1 MQNDVLAF
9 GFSLLEETPALTRKA
24 MTVTP
29 DQDQGRVLVSKTL
42 SRAWAAR
49 GRAPRRARLAHWL
62 SRMME
67 FEARRTLTP
76 ALP

>member
-24 MTVTP
+24 MTLTQ

-49 GRAPRRARLAHWL
+49 GRGPRRSRLGLWL
-62 SRMME
+62 NRMIE
-67 FEARRTLTP
+67 SEARRSRP
-76 ALP
+76 SAAP